1 MVVLKRVTYKLVYDP
16 SLPSTLGTF
25 RPAKTE
31 PNHHHHCYCKAVK
44 ANNAIVKYLEFEPLA
59 VLPLVELVPVPVAE
73 KKSPQSSPLV
83 VGAVVGGF
91 TGRLVGA
98 GGGSRPP
105 PGDKPGNGSIHFKLM
120 CKICKCIGAPGW
132 YCMLCEF
139 TINYQLGVC
148 F

>member
-1 MVVLKRVTYKLVYDP
+1 M
-16 SLPSTLGTF
+16 
-25 RPAKTE
+25 
-31 PNHHHHCYCKAVK
+31 
-44 ANNAIVKYLEFEPLA
+44 KYLEFEPLA

-83 VGAVVGGF
+83 VGSVVGGF

-105 PGDKPGNGSIHFKLM
+105 PGDKPENGNIHFKLM

-132 YCMLCEF
+132 LVLHAMRIY
-139 TINYQLGVC
+139 YQLPIRGL
-148 F
+148 FLAPASSASPSFNLP